1 MLSTTTVSLVVLL
14 LLALVLTSPV
24 DAAATG
30 RVILNKSLSKKKLT
44 FVFMVKSFFGTLIDP
59 TFSGEIKVSKPSAKG
74 KSVGGKAG
82 GKHKLGSA
90 AGVFGE
96 GGAAIG
102 GGSFGPVCGPNGCT

>member
-1 MLSTTTVSLVVLL
+1 MPSLFVLL
-14 LLALVLTSPV
+14 LVALVLLQSPAV

-30 RVILNKSLSKKKLT
+30 RVILNKGLNKKKLT

-59 TFSGEIKVSKPSAKG
+59 TFSGEIKVSKPKG
-74 KSVGGKAG
+74 KSAGGKTG

-96 GGAAIG
+96 GGATIG
-102 GGSFGPVCGPNGCT
+102 GGSFGPVCGPNGCA